1 MFLDTKIQSFQPFI
15 YFWRALWG
23 FACGGVKRRGA
34 GLMLPLGGAG
44 RNAHAQ
50 LWERSNRLGR
60 NMGTNE
66 EIN

>member
-1 MFLDTKIQSFQPFI
+1 
-15 YFWRALWG
+15 
-23 FACGGVKRRGA
+23 
-34 GLMLPLGGAG
+34 MLPLGGAG